1 MKTGPRYKIA
11 RRLGAAVFEKTQSQ
25 KFALRS
31 QTDKASSNKKRK
43 ATSEYGAQLL
53 EKQKA
58 KVTYGLGERHFK
70 NYVNK
75 VLSKKSATAS
85 DDLIQVLE
93 KRLDNVIFRLGFA
106 KSRQASRQMVNHGH
120 FDVNGKR
127 ETIPSMQVKIGDVI
141 TIRERSKT
149 KPIFKDLDEKLKDVK
164 VPSWLALDVAKKTA
178 KVQGAPKMTPAEI
191 AFDIQAII
199 QFYNR

>member
-31 QTDKASSNKKRK
+31 QSDKAAPKKRK
-43 ATSEYGAQLL
+43 ATSEYGTQLL

-70 NYVNK
+70 NYVSK

-127 ETIPSMQVKIGDVI
+127 ETIPSMQVKVGDVI

-149 KPIFKDLDEKLKDVK
+149 KPLFKDLDEKLKDVK

-178 KVQGAPKMTPAEI
+178 KVQGAPKITPAEI

>member
-11 RRLGAAVFEKTQSQ
+11 KRLGASVFEKTQSQ
-25 KFALRS
+25 KFALKTES
-31 QTDKASSNKKRK
+31 GKTTFKKKKGSS
-43 ATSEYGAQLL
+43 EFGLQLL

-58 KVTYGLGERHFK
+58 RVTYGLGERQFK
-70 NYVNK
+70 AYV
-75 VLSKKSATAS
+75 KKSLAKKGSVTT
-85 DDLIQVLE
+85 DDIIKMLE
-93 KRLDNVIFRLGFA
+93 SRLDNVIFRLGFA

-120 FDVNGKR
+120 FDINGKR
-127 ETIPSMQVKIGDVI
+127 ETIPSLQVKVGDVI

-149 KPIFKDLDEKLKDVK
+149 KPIFKDIGEKLKDVK